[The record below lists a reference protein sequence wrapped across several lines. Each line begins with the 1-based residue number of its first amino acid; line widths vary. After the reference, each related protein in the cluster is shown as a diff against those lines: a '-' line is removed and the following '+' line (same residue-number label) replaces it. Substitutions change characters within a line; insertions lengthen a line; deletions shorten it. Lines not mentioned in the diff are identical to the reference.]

1 MKSYKGF
8 DKDLKCKGFQYDIG
22 KEYECEDA
30 VACRTG
36 FHACERPLDV
46 FAYYPPASSRY
57 CEVEQ
62 GGKTDANS
70 DDSKIASTKI
80 KIGAEIGIPGLVK
93 AQIEYVK
100 AHTTTE
106 HTDQEAATAGD
117 MDAATAGYRGAATAG
132 YMGAATA
139 GNCGAATAGYMGAA
153 TAGNCGAATAGDMG
167 AATAGNCGAATAGHM
182 GAATA
187 GYRGAA
193 TAGNCGAATAG
204 DMGAATAGDMGAAT
218 AGDCGYALSGGCSSC
233 GKKGV
238 AVVRGSEPRAKGGLG
253 AVLVIV
259 KTDDDGEIETV
270 KTVTVD
276 DEKVKADTWYT
287 IKGKRLVEVNE

>member
-8 DKDLKCKGFQYDIG
+8 DKDLKCRGFQYEVG

-30 VACRTG
+30 VACETG
-36 FHACERPLDV
+36 FHACEKPLDV
-46 FAYYPPASSRY
+46 LAYYPPASSRY

-70 DDSKIASTKI
+70 DDSKVASTKI

-106 HTDQEAATAGD
+106 HTDPKEATAGNFGAATAGD
-117 MDAATAGYRGAATAG
+117 SGAATAG
-132 YMGAATA
+132 YS
-139 GNCGAATAGYMGAA
+139 
-153 TAGNCGAATAGDMG
+153 GAATAGDS
-167 AATAGNCGAATAGHM
+167 
-182 GAATA
+182 
-187 GYRGAA
+187 
-193 TAGNCGAATAG
+193 GAATAG
-204 DMGAATAGDMGAAT
+204 DWGAATAGDSGAAT
-218 AGDCGYALSGGCSSC
+218 AGDSGYALSGGRSSC
-233 GKKGV
+233 GGKGV

-276 DEKVKADTWYT
+276 NEKVKADTWYT
-287 IKGKRLVEVNE
+287 IKGKRLVEVKE